1 MKELTVCS
9 HLKKII
15 ILTSGHPSR
24 NPRVY
29 KEAEALAGAGFDVE
43 VFGLSAKMSGTKGA
57 AKYTNNKAWK
67 FKGLPSGQ
75 KSLQKIAAT
84 FRRYLGKGIHRI
96 TGLENSWQLGSMAKV
111 LWQEARKQEADL
123 YIGHL
128 EEGMWAAE
136 KLRREGKRV
145 GVDMEDWYSED
156 LLPDARKGRPIR
168 LLEKLEKNLLCHGI
182 YSSCTSEAMA
192 DALVKEYGCRRP
204 VVVRNV
210 FPLQD
215 REGLDGKW
223 KDRPGMSKWM
233 EKNDPTAE
241 RPKKAPVSIHWFS
254 QTIGPGRGLEILF
267 QVLER
272 IEGTWELHLRGNLKG
287 YEDWLEGVC
296 PESVRKKLTVH
307 GLVKNEELLSRIAEH
322 DIGYCGEPKTP
333 SNKNLTTSNK
343 LFHYILA
350 GLAVVASDTEGQ
362 KEAAREAERAV
373 KIYPA
378 GSVAELRKEISQM
391 VGDNKSRKESRRA
404 AWEVGEA
411 ICWERESEKL
421 VKHLVA

>member
-1 MKELTVCS
+1 
-9 HLKKII
+9 
-15 ILTSGHPSR
+15 
-24 NPRVY
+24 
-29 KEAEALAGAGFDVE
+29 
-43 VFGLSAKMSGTKGA
+43 
-57 AKYTNNKAWK
+57 
-67 FKGLPSGQ
+67 
-75 KSLQKIAAT
+75 
-84 FRRYLGKGIHRI
+84 
-96 TGLENSWQLGSMAKV
+96 MAKH

-156 LLPDARKGRPIR
+156 LLPEARNDRPIR
-168 LLEKLEKNLLCHGI
+168 LLKKLEKNLLCHGT

-210 FPLQD
+210 FPLKD

-233 EKNDPTAE
+233 ERNNPTEE
-241 RPKKAPVSIHWFS
+241 RPKEAPVSIHWFS

-267 QVLER
+267 QAL
-272 IEGTWELHLRGNLKG
+272 EGTGGNWELHLRGNLKE
-287 YEDWLEGVC
+287 YKKWLQAVC
-296 PESVRKKLTVH
+296 PAGVRQRLTVH
-307 GLVKNEELLSRIAEH
+307 GLVKNEELPSRISEH
-322 DIGYCGEPKTP
+322 DIGYAGELREPR
-333 SNKNLTTSNK
+333 NKDLTISNK
-343 LFHYILA
+343 LFQYLQA

-362 KEAAREAERAV
+362 KEAAREAKKAA

-391 VGDNKSRKESRRA
+391 VGSNEYRIASRRA
-404 AWEVGEA
+404 AWEAEEA
-411 ICWERESEKL
+411 LCWERESEKL
-421 VKHLVA
+421 VKHLAA